1 MTRKTVGVLGGMGP
15 DATVD
20 FMATVIAL
28 TKAAKDQDHIRMLVD
43 HNPGVPDRQAAMY
56 GDRAA
61 VSKVLSDMALRLEAA
76 GADFLV
82 MPCNTAHVFLDDV
95 LPLLQVPF
103 VHIIDETV
111 AEIKALCPA
120 ARRVAVMATSAC
132 VEAGAYQA
140 AIEAAGAKCALPSAT
155 GQQQLMELIIRIKR
169 GDRSQAVRD
178 AMRVLARDLVAAGAE
193 VIVAGCTEIPLV
205 LRGEDLE
212 VPFVSSTE
220 VLARRCITMAGAQA
234 KTAN

>member
-1 MTRKTVGVLGGMGP
+1 VTRKTVGVLGGMGP

-28 TKAAKDQDHIRMLVD
+28 TKAAKDQDHVRMLVD
-43 HNPGVPDRQAAMY
+43 HNPGVPDRQAAMH

-103 VHIIDETV
+103 IHIIGETV
-111 AEIKALCPA
+111 AEIAALCSD
-120 ARRVAVMATSAC
+120 ARQVGVMATSAC

-140 AIEAAGAKCALPSAT
+140 AIAAAGAQCVLPSAT
-155 GQQQLMELIIRIKR
+155 GQQQLMALIFRIKR

-178 AMRVLARDLVAAGAE
+178 AMLASARDLVAAGAE
-193 VIVAGCTEIPLV
+193 AIVAGCTEIPLV
-205 LRGEDLE
+205 LSAADLE
-212 VPFVSSTE
+212 VPFISSTE
-220 VLARRCITMAGAQA
+220 VLARRCIAMAGAQSKA
-234 KTAN
+234 AN